1 MKPLVSIVIPTYNR
15 ARDIDRALRSVL
27 AQTYSHWEAL
37 IVDNHS
43 SDNTDDVVKSFS
55 DSRIRLLKIHNDGVI
70 AASRN
75 LGIKHARGEYIAFL
89 DSDDWWMPQKLEE
102 SLRYLVQGADVVY
115 HDLFLVTRS
124 DQRIFWRKERTRRL
138 KPPVFRDLLVNGNAL
153 NNSSVV
159 VRKSIFQKIGGMS
172 EDIALVA
179 MEDYDAW
186 LRAAKFTEKFKR
198 VPRTLGYYWANGGNI
213 SSPERTIK
221 FLDAF
226 EERYAKD
233 INDLSPGAGFW
244 WLNYAR
250 GEAHYSLRSYA
261 MALKHLKRF
270 HWGQI
275 RPLSMIKALWM
286 ILLIKFPYAL
296 VKPDRLQ
303 G

>member
-1 MKPLVSIVIPTYNR
+1 MS
-15 ARDIDRALRSVL
+15 RALKSVR

-89 DSDDWWMPQKLEE
+89 DSDDWWMPQKLEQ
-102 SLRYLVQGADVVY
+102 SIKYLVQGADVVY

-138 KPPVFRDLLVNGNAL
+138 NPPVFRDLLVNGNAL

-159 VRKSIFQKIGGMS
+159 LRKSTLQEIGGMS

-186 LRAAKFTEKFKR
+186 LRAAKITEKFKR
-198 VPRTLGYYWANGGNI
+198 VPKTLGYYWASGGNI

-221 FLDAF
+221 FLGAF
-226 EERYAKD
+226 EKRYAKD
-233 INDLSPGAGFW
+233 INELSIGAGFW
-244 WLNYAR
+244 WLNYAK
-250 GEAHYSLRSYA
+250 GEAYYSLGSYA
-261 MALKHLKRF
+261 MAMKHLKRF
-270 HWGQI
+270 HWRQI
-275 RPLSMIKALWM
+275 RLLSMIKALWI
-286 ILLIKFPYAL
+286 ILITIFRSAL
-296 VKPDRLQ
+296 GNPDRLE